1 MSKEDKMDR
10 YPIAI
15 LPGDEDTEEFKTL
28 MTLPKKDLVRIIQQ
42 KNDLLLQY
50 VDQVNKLK
58 LKGRA

>member
-28 MTLPKKDLVRIIQQ
+28 MTLPKKD
-42 KNDLLLQY
+42 
-50 VDQVNKLK
+50 
-58 LKGRA
+58 